1 MGLMVPSYRETP
13 SRACPR
19 GVAETLETLDR
30 ARMVRLGTG
39 GTGRSARAR
48 ADKGGHGD
56 RPDAFFVPRQ
66 HTAPSRGEG
75 RGGEGRGASRDG
87 GRARGPSRSR
97 TFHPRNPSSI
107 FRRPGSRDRVRL
119 ARGRV
124 RHGAARR
131 VPSPTDANGRKKAFL
146 PFPQRLTELRRHPA
160 RRSRSI
166 RRFSRL
172 LAREAV
178 EPRTRS
184 LAAHARAGASRSR
197 ARVPSPFVPVPK
209 GYVPASSL
217 SSFFG
222 SGTRGDF
229 VRLWTLGSPD
239 DLLRTDDR

>member
-1 MGLMVPSYRETP
+1 VE
-13 SRACPR
+13 
-19 GVAETLETLDR
+19 
-30 ARMVRLGTG
+30 
-39 GTGRSARAR
+39 TGRSARAR
-48 ADKGGHGD
+48 ADQAEGTRD
-56 RPDAFFVPRQ
+56 RPDAFFRSASA
-66 HTAPSRGEG
+66 HGALA
-75 RGGEGRGASRDG
+75 RGGSGRRGS
-87 GRARGPSRSR
+87 GRVARWR
-97 TFHPRNPSSI
+97 TSARAIALAHLPVLVIRPVF

-131 VPSPTDANGRKKAFL
+131 VPSPTDANGRKNGFSAFS
-146 PFPQRLTELRRHPA
+146 PNASPSFEGTPA
-160 RRSRSI
+160 RRSRSV

-209 GYVPASSL
+209 GYVPLSSL

-229 VRLWTLGSPD
+229 VRLWRLGSPD